1 VFVDRRV
8 PGGRGTLQGEPDD
21 DSPVQRTALLGL
33 VRRCPQLAFAPIA
46 DQLAIDVVRGRLDD
60 ATAGALR
67 AFWSDHASLG
77 PDEADR
83 RLPEVVC
90 VLRSADGSVAGAC
103 SVSARELPLVGSRR
117 FHVLRTLLPGEAR
130 ERFFDLLAATY
141 EVLDGEYDG
150 AAGEPIGLCALVEEP
165 ERHARPQAEW
175 TGPRT
180 IYAGYLADGRQV
192 RLAYYSAA
200 LSASTWPVPPEFDL
214 VPFAAQD
221 TIGADD
227 VIEMWTSAGVLPLAE
242 ARRRVDEL
250 QLVAIDKQGDLAGV
264 STRYLQHNEQLRMDL
279 WYFRA
284 FVAPAYRQSFAAT
297 LLAVRGREQLSE
309 AYVSGRDTRAAGMI
323 MEIESEL
330 LRRLFPNAVW
340 FPADVIY
347 IADAPNGSHVRVHY
361 FPGALAPEPG

>member
-1 VFVDRRV
+1 LEVK
-8 PGGRGTLQGEPDD
+8 L
-21 DSPVQRTALLGL
+21 
-33 VRRCPQLAFAPIA
+33 RCPQLAFAPIA
-46 DQLAIDVVRGRLDD
+46 DQLTIDVVRGRLDG

-67 AFWSDHASLG
+67 ALWSDHASLG
-77 PDEADR
+77 PGEADR

-90 VLRSADGSVAGAC
+90 VLRASDGSVAGAC
-103 SVSARELPLVGSRR
+103 SVSARELPLVGNRG

-141 EVLDGEYDG
+141 EVLDGECDG
-150 AAGEPIGLCALVEEP
+150 AEGEPIGLCALVEER
-165 ERHARPQAEW
+165 ERRARPEAEW
-175 TGPRT
+175 TDPRA

-250 QLVAIDKQGDLAGV
+250 HLVAIDKQGDVAGV

-284 FVAPAYRQSFAAT
+284 FVAPAYRQSFVAT
-297 LLAVRGREQLSE
+297 LLAVRGREHLSE

-347 IADAPNGSHVRVHY
+347 IADAPNGAHVRVHY